1 MSEADTAG
9 DNALA
14 KQGPLCWRNWRA
26 FNAGSPSH
34 SAYEVPLFSDT
45 SVTGEI
51 QCGPYLFLNPVPSEM
66 RAGVLRPAIYVRV
79 DEHYQVDNDVLQ
91 LFKEQRT
98 DESSFIG
105 GDRNDEI
112 AALVSL
118 LLGIRCRAGGITRL
132 FSFADNPRGRPVQWM
147 MESNPELPK
156 ATTRRRIPKAY
167 GQKSLDALSLL
178 KVVPSLDRH
187 SCVEVLRAARLYQD
201 ALWLAES
208 EPDLCWLMLVS
219 SVETAAC
226 VWRVETYSA
235 VERFRSWGHAVRLEP
250 LLRDSGG
257 EPLVKQVAD
266 ILAPI
271 TGSTRSFIEFL
282 MKFCPDPPTE
292 RPLEPFQV
300 SWEEAERR
308 AIFSKVYQ
316 MRSRALH
323 SGRRFPP
330 PMSEPPHP
338 IGGSPIPAETPIG
351 MASSSEGGIW
361 MREDIPILLHAFED
375 IARRALTNWL
385 ASFS

>member
-1 MSEADTAG
+1 MSEDGTGGNVTAES
-9 DNALA
+9 
-14 KQGPLCWRNWRA
+14 GPLCWRNWRA
-26 FNAGSPSH
+26 FDFGTPSH

-66 RAGVLRPAIYVRV
+66 RSGVLRAAIYMRV
-79 DEHYQVDNDVLQ
+79 DEHYQLDNDVLQ
-91 LFKEQRT
+91 LFKERKT

-105 GDRNDEI
+105 GDRNAEI

-132 FSFADNPRGRPVQWM
+132 FSLADSPRGRPVQWM
-147 MESNPELPK
+147 MENNPELHK
-156 ATTRRRIPKAY
+156 ATTRRRIPNAY
-167 GQKSLDALSLL
+167 GQKSLNSLSLL
-178 KVVPSLDRH
+178 KVIPSLDRA

-226 VWRVETYSA
+226 VWRAETYSA
-235 VERFRSWGHAVRLEP
+235 VERFRSWGHAVKLEP

-257 EPLVKQVAD
+257 EPLVERVAE

-271 TGSTRSFIEFL
+271 SGSTRSFVEFL
-282 MKFCPDPPTE
+282 MKFCPDPPPE
-292 RPLEPFQV
+292 RPSEPFQMPWDEV
-300 SWEEAERR
+300 ERR

-323 SGRRFPP
+323 SGQRFPP
-330 PMSEPPHP
+330 PMSEPPYP
-338 IGGSPIPAETPIG
+338 IGGSPVPAETPIG
-351 MASSSEGGIW
+351 IASASEGGIW
-361 MREDIPILLHAFED
+361 MRDDIPILLHAFED
-375 IARRALTNWL
+375 IARRALMNWL
-385 ASFS
+385 ASFN